1 MEQCSTYAMWL
12 VGPRYGLEQ
21 LLVGHE
27 RLEAGVV
34 RFRALGD
41 LRPPVF
47 PGAILRAGEE
57 LLEQLVLGAHVHVH
71 DAFAQSQLT
80 TSHETLVEGSLRI
93 ALREEFD
100 VAIHGLSG
108 WSIHDDVD
116 GDAILGGDD
125 FGVAAEEAEDF
136 LFGQSIRDLWASDLC

>member
-12 VGPRYGLEQ
+12 VSPRYGLEQ

-27 RLEAGVV
+27 RLEARVV
-34 RFRALGD
+34 RFRALGNFG
-41 LRPPVF
+41 PAVF

-57 LLEQLVLGAHVHVH
+57 LLQKFVLGAHVHVH

-93 ALREEFD
+93 ALREELD

-108 WSIHDDVD
+108 WSIHDNMY

-136 LFGQSIRDLWASDLC
+136 LFGQSIRDLSVLDIC